1 MTDFEADKSLGKGA
15 YGKVI
20 KVKSRISGDY
30 YAMKVVAK
38 KTIENYR
45 MIDQLKNEVS
55 IMSKLAHPRIIHL
68 HTIFEDQK
76 NIYFVLELAEEGH
89 LYSRLQQV
97 GKYDEATAANVIR
110 NCNIVCF

>member
-1 MTDFEADKSLGKGA
+1 
-15 YGKVI
+15 
-20 KVKSRISGDY
+20 
-30 YAMKVVAK
+30 MKVVAK

-76 NIYFVLELAEEGH
+76 NIYLVLELADEGH

-97 GKYDEATAANVIR
+97 GKYDEATAAKVVGTLDS
-110 NCNIVCF
+110 VCFRCVQSC